1 MTAINS
7 GALEQLCREL
17 LAAAAPAEVRELL
30 ARHPWLLTAATAPR
44 ITALVRHK
52 TQPADLWLKIGLLAG
67 REFLQRCRETGVDRA
82 IAAQSGWPLADHNP
96 LQHLLMLPDTA
107 RPETRRQA
115 ARWALAL
122 VRPETEAEVWGLVQ
136 YNLGL
141 AAQAEVNAGQP
152 AAMEPAI
159 DHFSSA
165 LTAWQTTA
173 LSPRFTGRALSNLGR
188 LYLLRQDQNR
198 GADLETA
205 LTYLR
210 QALEVLPA
218 EIAAGQPESA
228 RLVALTLLG
237 DGYLQRLAGERRDN
251 IELAI
256 EHFAAALALA
266 EANNQPA
273 EAANLKH
280 NLAVAYRLRLADK
293 PARNYETA
301 LSYARQ
307 AYQYFKQQ
315 AMPAEWA
322 RASLELA
329 TILAHRQGGNRQGDL
344 EQAIKF
350 ATDALA
356 VYQPGA
362 HLPQWL
368 LAKMTLGNLYCE
380 PVAGHQVYDGKRA
393 IACFKEVIAQC
404 DPTSMPIRW
413 AEAQNNLGAVY
424 AEQSRRPG
432 DKAYRQAVACFEQA
446 SEIRT
451 PETLPDQAR
460 RTALNWGNLTFRQRQ
475 WIEALRHYE
484 TALVAGEVLYQS
496 SITPAGRRAELAE
509 NAGLAVNAAYSLARE
524 HQFDRSLLV
533 LDHSKTRL
541 LAEALALSEAKL
553 AVLPV
558 EQQSK
563 YQQAVERVRRREAEY
578 HRLAEGGKAGLRS
591 EREIIADLT
600 EARAELKALIDVI
613 RQDHPDF
620 LPAGLDLAQL
630 VSLIPAKGALIAPAV
645 TGQGSIVF
653 VVPAGVNTVTTDHIL
668 WLDGFT
674 RANLHTLLIGTEAD
688 PGWLRV
694 YLNRRSTP
702 KVWDEVINSSIEQL
716 NRQLVSPIVEKLA
729 QLGVERGSP
738 LLLLPQGGLGLL
750 PLHAPLL
757 DDYCVTYAPS
767 GYALHAARQR
777 LQARGDL
784 TPSQPPPGRGRS
796 TLLAVVNPTGDLPF
810 APAEGDVITPMV
822 DPAQVTRLD
831 GSAATLETVG
841 HHLQPATCQLL
852 HFSGHGFYDWDEV
865 MQSGLVLADGELT
878 LSRFI
883 SQANLGTVRLVTLS
897 ACETGI
903 TDISQS
909 PDEFLGL
916 PAGLMQAGAPAVVS
930 TLWAVNDLSTMLLM
944 ERFYQH
950 YLQDKLPLPEALRRA
965 QLWLRDVTAGE
976 LLTYFEA
983 EQDRVLSGK
992 AKMCAEIINDQF
1004 VRFATLPTNNKPF
1017 SHPYYWAA
1025 FTFSGV

>member
-7 GALEQLCREL
+7 GALEQICHEL

-30 ARHPWLLTAATAPR
+30 ARHPWLLTAETEPQ

-67 REFLQRCRETGVDRA
+67 RKFLQRCRETGVDRA

-96 LQHLLMLPDTA
+96 LQQLLTLPDTA

-115 ARWALAL
+115 ARRALAG

-141 AAQAEVNAGQP
+141 AAQAEVNAGQLS
-152 AAMEPAI
+152 ALEPAI

-173 LSPRFTGRALSNLGR
+173 LSPRFTGRALNNLGR
-188 LYLLRQDQNR
+188 LYLLLQDQNR

-218 EIAAGQPESA
+218 ELTAGQPEPA

-256 EHFAAALALA
+256 EHFAAALTLA
-266 EANNQPA
+266 EAHNQPA

-356 VYQPGA
+356 VYQPGT

-393 IACFKEVIAQC
+393 IACFKEVIAHC

-460 RTALNWGNLTFRQRQ
+460 RTALNWGNLAFRQRQ
-475 WIEALRHYE
+475 WAEALRHYE
-484 TALVAGEVLYQS
+484 TALAAGEILYQS
-496 SITPAGRRAELAE
+496 SMTPAGRRVELVE
-509 NAGLAVNAAYSLARE
+509 NASLAVNAAYCLARE
-524 HQFDRSLLV
+524 HQFDRGLLI
-533 LDHSKTRL
+533 LDHGKTRL
-541 LAEALALSEAKL
+541 LSEALALSEAKL
-553 AVLPV
+553 TVLPA
-558 EQQSK
+558 EQQQK
-563 YQQAVERVRRREAEY
+563 YQQAVERVRKQEAEY
-578 HRLAEGGKAGLRS
+578 HRLAEGSGLSAGVKAGLRS
-591 EREIIADLT
+591 EREIITDLT
-600 EARAELKALIDVI
+600 EARAELKALINVI

-620 LPAGLDLAQL
+620 LPASLDLAQL
-630 VSLIPAKGALIAPAV
+630 LSLIPAGGALIAPAI
-645 TGQGSIVF
+645 TDQGSVVF
-653 VVPAGVNTVTTDHIL
+653 VVPAGVNTLATDHVL
-668 WLDGFT
+668 WLDEFT
-674 RANLHTLLIGTEAD
+674 RANLHTLFNGTEAE

-694 YLNRRSTP
+694 HLNHRSTP
-702 KVWDEVINSSIEQL
+702 EVWDKVINSSIEQL

-757 DDYCVTYAPS
+757 DDYCVTYASS
-767 GYALHAARQR
+767 GYALHTTSQR
-777 LQARGDL
+777 LQARGDA
-784 TPSQPPPGRGRS
+784 PAS
-796 TLLAVVNPTGDLPF
+796 LLAVVNPTGDLPF
-810 APAEGDVITPMV
+810 APAEGDVITPMF

-831 GSAATLETVG
+831 GSAATLETVS
-841 HHLQPATCQLL
+841 HHLQPATCQML

-865 MQSGLVLADGELT
+865 MQSGLVLANGELT
-878 LSRFI
+878 VSHLI
-883 SQANLGTVRLVTLS
+883 SQANLSAVRLITLS

-916 PAGLMQAGAPAVVS
+916 PAGLMQVGAPAVVS

-950 YLQDKLPLPEALRRA
+950 YLRDELPLPEALRRG

-976 LLTYFEA
+976 LLIYVEA
-983 EQDRVLSGK
+983 EQDQALSGK
-992 AKMCAEIINDQF
+992 PKMSAEIINDQF
-1004 VRFATLPTNNKPF
+1004 VRFATLPADSKPF
-1017 SHPYYWAA
+1017 SHPYHWAA
-1025 FTFSGV
+1025 FTFSGVS

>member
-7 GALEQLCREL
+7 GALEQICHEL

-30 ARHPWLLTAATAPR
+30 ARHPWLLTAETELQ

-52 TQPADLWLKIGLLAG
+52 TQPADLWLKIGLLAS
-67 REFLQRCRETGVDRA
+67 REFLQRCRETGMDRA
-82 IAAQSGWPLADHNP
+82 IAAQGGWPLADHNP
-96 LQHLLMLPDTA
+96 LQQLLTLPDTA
-107 RPETRRQA
+107 RPENRRQA
-115 ARWALAL
+115 ARRALAG

-141 AAQAEVNAGQP
+141 AAQAEVNADQLS
-152 AAMEPAI
+152 ALEPAI

-173 LSPRFTGRALSNLGR
+173 LSPRFTGRALNNLGR
-188 LYLLRQDQNR
+188 LYLLLQDQNR

-218 EIAAGQPESA
+218 ELTAGQPEPA

-256 EHFAAALALA
+256 EYFAAALALA
-266 EANNQPA
+266 EAHNQPA

-315 AMPAEWA
+315 AMSAEWA

-329 TILAHRQGGNRQGDL
+329 TILAHRQGGNRQSDL

-356 VYQPGA
+356 VYQPGT

-380 PVAGHQVYDGKRA
+380 PMAGHRMVDSKRA
-393 IACFKEVIAQC
+393 IACFREVIAHC
-404 DPTSMPIRW
+404 DPTIMPVRW
-413 AEAQNNLGAVY
+413 AEAKNNLGTVY
-424 AEQSRRPG
+424 AEQSRRSG
-432 DKAYRQAVACFEQA
+432 DKAYQQAAACFEQA

-460 RTALNWGNLTFRQRQ
+460 RTALNWGNLAFRQRQ
-475 WIEALRHYE
+475 WAEALRHYE
-484 TALVAGEVLYQS
+484 TALAAGEVLYQS
-496 SITPAGRRAELAE
+496 GITPAGRRVELAE
-509 NAGLAVNAAYSLARE
+509 NAGLAVNAAYCLARE
-524 HQFDRSLLV
+524 HLFDRGLRV
-533 LDHSKTRL
+533 LDHGKTRM

-553 AVLPV
+553 TVLPI
-558 EQQSK
+558 EQQPK
-563 YQQAVERVRRREAEY
+563 YRLAVERVRRREAEY
-578 HRLAEGGKAGLRS
+578 HRLAGGVKAGLRS

-600 EARAELKALIDVI
+600 EARAELKALIEVI

-620 LPAGLDLAQL
+620 LPVGLDLAQL
-630 VSLIPAKGALIAPAV
+630 LSLIPVGGALIAPAV
-645 TGQGSIVF
+645 TGQGSVVF
-653 VVPAGVNTVTTDHIL
+653 VVPAGVNTITADHIL

-674 RANLHTLLIGTEAD
+674 RTNLRTLLIGTEAE

-694 YLNRRSTP
+694 YLNHRSTP

-716 NRQLVSPIVEKLA
+716 NRQLVSPIAEKLA
-729 QLGVERGSP
+729 QLGAKRGSP

-750 PLHAPLL
+750 PLHAALL
-757 DDYCVTYAPS
+757 DDYCVTYASS
-767 GYALHAARQR
+767 GYVLHAARQR
-777 LQARGDL
+777 LQARGDA
-784 TPSQPPPGRGRS
+784 PAS
-796 TLLAVVNPTGDLPF
+796 LLAVVNPTGDLPF
-810 APAEGDVITPMV
+810 APAEGDVITPMFA
-822 DPAQVTRLD
+822 PAQVTRLD
-831 GSAATLETVG
+831 KSTATLDEAIR
-841 HHLQPATCQLL
+841 HLKRATCHTF
-852 HFSGHGFYDWDEV
+852 HFSGHGFYNWDEV
-865 MQSGLVLADGELT
+865 MQSGLVLVDGELT
-878 LSRFI
+878 LSHLI
-883 SQANLGTVRLVTLS
+883 SQTNLSAVRLVTLS

-930 TLWAVNDLSTMLLM
+930 TLWAVSDLSTMLLM
-944 ERFYQH
+944 ERFYRH
-950 YLQDKLPLPEALRRA
+950 YLQDGLAIPKALRRA

-983 EQDRVLSGK
+983 EQDRVLSEK
-992 AKMCAEIINDQF
+992 PKMSAEIINDQF
-1004 VRFATLPTNNKPF
+1004 VRFATLPADSQPF
-1017 SHPYYWAA
+1017 KHPYHWAA
-1025 FTFSGV
+1025 FTFNGV